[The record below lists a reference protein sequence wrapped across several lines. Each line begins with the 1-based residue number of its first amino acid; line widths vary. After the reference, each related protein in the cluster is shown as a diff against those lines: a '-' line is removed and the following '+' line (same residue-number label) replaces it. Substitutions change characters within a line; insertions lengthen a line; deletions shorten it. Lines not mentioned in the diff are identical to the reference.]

1 MYLCAEVKRLYS
13 SLQEMITSRRGALRR
28 HGRGGSKRQLVIS
41 EPFNFE
47 HRPVTLPGLTPEEIL
62 VLREKAAATRLGIH
76 TDSPPT
82 LPTYSVSA
90 PSSSSNSSTTNPNV
104 TGILP
109 PLPHP
114 IITSLHTTSGPGRS
128 SSRAG
133 SSMRSSS
140 ARSGT
145 ISRSE
150 SMARIPYPSNLR
162 HYASSEHMKPMPM
175 PIPSGGGLPTQSN
188 HSLLLLGDLDDDI
201 VSPLELDSGYS
212 RPSSRG
218 RVNVHTN
225 IDTVG
230 MFPLDLDFE
239 HLEREFELG
248 SPISP
253 LSPPKSQKNTPRG
266 SPKGSVSEKGGIR
279 I

>member
-1 MYLCAEVKRLYS
+1 MYLYSEMKRLYTS
-13 SLQEMITSRRGALRR
+13 FQEMITSRKGALRR
-28 HGRGGSKRQLVIS
+28 NGRGGLKRPLVIS
-41 EPFNFE
+41 APYNFE
-47 HRPVTLPGLTPEEIL
+47 QIPVTLPGLTPEEIL

-76 TDSPPT
+76 ADSPPSIA
-82 LPTYSVSA
+82 TYSVSA
-90 PSSSSNSSTTNPNV
+90 PSSSSNSSTPNPNV
-104 TGILP
+104 TGVLP
-109 PLPHP
+109 PPPPP
-114 IITSLHTTSGPGRS
+114 IITNLHTSGPGRS

-150 SMARIPYPSNLR
+150 SMARIPHPSNLR
-162 HYASSEHMKPMPM
+162 HYASSEEVRPMPMPM
-175 PIPSGGGLPTQSN
+175 PIPSGGGLPAQSN
-188 HSLLLLGDLDDDI
+188 HSLLLLGDLDDDV
-201 VSPLELDSGYS
+201 VSPLELDSHPRPGS
-212 RPSSRG
+212 RSRG
-218 RVNVHTN
+218 HVNNNV
-225 IDTVG
+225 DPVG

-253 LSPPKSQKNTPRG
+253 LSPPSKKNTPRG
-266 SPKGSVSEKGGIR
+266 SPKGSVSERGAIR

>member
-1 MYLCAEVKRLYS
+1 MYLCSEVKRLYS

-28 HGRGGSKRQLVIS
+28 HSRGGSKRHLVIS
-41 EPFNFE
+41 APFDFE
-47 HRPVTLPGLTPEEIL
+47 HRPVTLPGLTSEEIL

-76 TDSPPT
+76 TDTPPSI
-82 LPTYSVSA
+82 PTYSVSA
-90 PSSSSNSSTTNPNV
+90 PSSSSNSSTPHPNV
-104 TGILP
+104 TGVLP
-109 PLPHP
+109 PPPPP
-114 IITSLHTTSGPGRS
+114 IITSLQSSSGPGRS

-162 HYASSEHMKPMPM
+162 HYASSEHIKPMPM
-175 PIPSGGGLPTQSN
+175 PIPSGGGLPAQSN

-201 VSPLELDSGYS
+201 VSALELDSHS
-212 RPSSRG
+212 RPSSRSKG
-218 RVNVHTN
+218 N
-225 IDTVG
+225 INNNLDTVG

-253 LSPPKSQKNTPRG
+253 LSPPSKKNTPRG
-266 SPKGSVSEKGGIR
+266 SPKGSVSERGAIKI
-279 I
+279 

>member
-1 MYLCAEVKRLYS
+1 MYLCSEVKRLYS
-13 SLQEMITSRRGALRR
+13 SLQEMITSRRGALKR
-28 HGRGGSKRQLVIS
+28 HGRGDSKRQLVIS

-47 HRPVTLPGLTPEEIL
+47 HRAVILPGLTPEEIL

-76 TDSPPT
+76 TDFPPSI
-82 LPTYSVSA
+82 PTYSVSA
-90 PSSSSNSSTTNPNV
+90 PSSSSNTSTPNPNV
-104 TGILP
+104 TGVLP
-109 PLPHP
+109 PPPPPL
-114 IITSLHTTSGPGRS
+114 ITNFHTTTGPGRS

-133 SSMRSSS
+133 SSMRSLS

-162 HYASSEHMKPMPM
+162 HYASSEHMRPMPM
-175 PIPSGGGLPTQSN
+175 PIPSGGGLPAQSN
-188 HSLLLLGDLDDDI
+188 HSLLLLGDLDDEV
-201 VSPLELDSGYS
+201 VSPLELDSYS
-212 RPSSRG
+212 RPGSRG
-218 RVNVHTN
+218 RGNVNTN

-239 HLEREFELG
+239 NLEREFELG

-266 SPKGSVSEKGGIR
+266 SPKGSVSEKGGIK